1 MPMVSV
7 ETPIGRIGL
16 IEEDGAI
23 TKVLWRVE
31 ESPPATPVQHQ
42 AADQLSAYFAGE
54 LIQFDLPLKPAGS
67 EFQKAVYRQMQAI
80 PFGETKTYGEI
91 AKALDG
97 MPQPVGQA
105 CGSNPIP
112 IIIPCHRVLSA
123 NGLGGFSGFGGVE
136 MKITLLRHEN
146 AYPYLI

>member
-1 MPMVSV
+1 MPTVSV

-16 IEEDGAI
+16 VEDDGAI
-23 TKVLWRVE
+23 TKVLWSVDE
-31 ESPPATPVQHQ
+31 NPPANAVQRE
-42 AADQLSAYFAGE
+42 AAGQLNAYFAGE
-54 LIQFDLPLKPAGS
+54 LTQFDLPLKPAGS
-67 EFQKAVYRQMQAI
+67 DFQKSVYRQMLAI

-91 AKALDG
+91 AKALEG

-112 IIIPCHRVLSA
+112 IIIPCHRVLAA